1 VNKVYYLSDLLL
13 EDLVG
18 GGELNDYELCKMISN
33 KGIKLTRMRTN
44 EINKE
49 NLNKDSL
56 YIISNFIGLKQEFKS
71 FLIENCKYIIYEH
84 DHKYLRSRNPAI
96 YKDYKAPV
104 DQIINKNL
112 DDNIWHINRV
122 VNVSKSQK
130 IKHPI
135 TGDAHPC
142 PFPEELITRI
152 VKMSSDENDIVLDIF
167 SGSGTV
173 FKVSDIL
180 NRKWIGIEKEMEYC
194 EISDYRFSC
203 HKGET
208 F

>member
-1 VNKVYYLSDLLL
+1 MVKDINNYIFNVDDIRVPTKWINDKRVRKDGKNPEDFWEFDMRKNLEKMNVLKSKVSKLKALMSEETDQYVNQIHMDEIFRDLESSLDNLISSD
-13 EDLVG
+13 
-18 GGELNDYELCKMISN
+18 
-33 KGIKLTRMRTN
+33 
-44 EINKE
+44 
-49 NLNKDSL
+49 
-56 YIISNFIGLKQEFKS
+56 
-71 FLIENCKYIIYEH
+71 
-84 DHKYLRSRNPAI
+84 
-96 YKDYKAPV
+96 

-130 IKHPI
+130 IKHPV

-173 FKVSDIL
+173 FKVSDML

-203 HKGET
+203 HKGEV

>member
-1 VNKVYYLSDLLL
+1 MRKNLEKMNVLKSKVSKLKALMSEETDQYVNQIHMDEIFRDLESSLDNLISSD
-13 EDLVG
+13 
-18 GGELNDYELCKMISN
+18 
-33 KGIKLTRMRTN
+33 
-44 EINKE
+44 
-49 NLNKDSL
+49 
-56 YIISNFIGLKQEFKS
+56 
-71 FLIENCKYIIYEH
+71 
-84 DHKYLRSRNPAI
+84 
-96 YKDYKAPV
+96 

-130 IKHPI
+130 IKHPV

-173 FKVSDIL
+173 FKVSDML

-203 HKGET
+203 HKGEV